1 MIGGCGRKV
10 PVGRLSPSGG
20 AGDARARDAMAPSAP
35 PTTTA
40 TTAMTTPRR
49 VRAETLGGACWN
61 GAEKVNAEL
70 FALTHGAFVRQILR
84 DREDDVEATNEALER
99 IGRSIGARIIEEYL
113 AKTNASAGGCR
124 SFEDA
129 MEMTAKV
136 GFKMFLNV
144 EARTRDWSEERDEC
158 VIEMESNPLAEFVEL
173 PKRYGELCYCNALCG
188 TIQGALEAVRVRTAC
203 SFESDPLRGTGEKFA
218 IRVKLLELV
227 PEEYPFD
234 E

>member
-1 MIGGCGRKV
+1 
-10 PVGRLSPSGG
+10 
-20 AGDARARDAMAPSAP
+20 MAPSAP
-35 PTTTA
+35 PPPPTTTTTTTT

-173 PKRYGELCYCNALCG
+173 PKRYGDLCYCNALCG